1 MATLHMKVGNWP
13 SWVAE
18 TTKNKTLTAFGGSF
32 FFFKASN
39 NSKKKIGAS
48 NVDVDVVIVEIE
60 RN

>member
-32 FFFKASN
+32 FFLSIKQQQ
-39 NSKKKIGAS
+39 KKIGAS